1 MNFFLIDDDAD
12 DRELFEITLKD
23 VNPSCTC
30 ITAKNGEDAIRILNA
45 QPDLIPDFIFLDLN
59 MPLMDGRTCLIELRK
74 LPKFQKVPII
84 IFTTSNHPRDIEDTK
99 KLGASHYLI
108 KPSSLKTLKEIL
120 STLLQDGVFTYRLN

>member
-1 MNFFLIDDDAD
+1 M
-12 DRELFEITLKD
+12 
-23 VNPSCTC
+23 SH
-30 ITAKNGEDAIRILNA
+30 RIKEA
-45 QPDLIPDFIFLDLN
+45 SKIPE
-59 MPLMDGRTCLIELRK
+59 GAY
-74 LPKFQKVPII
+74 I

>member
-45 QPDLIPDFIFLDLN
+45 QPDLIPDFIFLD
-59 MPLMDGRTCLIELRK
+59 IY
-74 LPKFQKVPII
+74 LPGQNGFA
-84 IFTTSNHPRDIEDTK
+84 F
-99 KLGASHYLI
+99 
-108 KPSSLKTLKEIL
+108 LKEFRKN
-120 STLLQDGVFTYRLN
+120 VRKH